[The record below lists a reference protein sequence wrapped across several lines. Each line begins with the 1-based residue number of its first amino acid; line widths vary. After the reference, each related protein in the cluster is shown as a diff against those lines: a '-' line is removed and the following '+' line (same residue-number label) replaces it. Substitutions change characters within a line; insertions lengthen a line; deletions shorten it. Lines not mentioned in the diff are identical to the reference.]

1 MVRIA
6 EELIEGLKDK
16 NTFDIYNDLTKMS
29 SKIKSYKTISSE
41 NREKLNLINELIYLV
56 RNCKKPDLIS
66 DNNLLVIKP
75 LVENLIENGHMS
87 TDILNIFDSNN

>member
-41 NREKLNLINELIYLV
+41 NREKLNLIN
-56 RNCKKPDLIS
+56 
-66 DNNLLVIKP
+66 
-75 LVENLIENGHMS
+75 
-87 TDILNIFDSNN
+87 